1 MSNEVPKSES
11 LVDRVLMTKS
21 SIVLVAGEMEPAS
34 VIDLLLEPRSLY
46 IMQRQVSERMCMLL

>member
-1 MSNEVPKSES
+1 MRNETLKVC
-11 LVDRVLMTKS
+11 VWVCGVLMTKP
-21 SIVLVAGEMEPAS
+21 SIVCVAGEKEPAS

>member
-1 MSNEVPKSES
+1 MRNEVPKSES
-11 LVDRVLMTKS
+11 LVDRVLMTKP